1 LPEPDLA
8 LLEAAAAEAGAYAL
22 ARVGA
27 PGAVRE
33 KPDGGG
39 PVSET
44 DLGVDAMLRARLTA
58 ARPDYGWLSE
68 ESEDDPA
75 RLATTR
81 VFIVDPIDGTRAYL
95 AGQPAWAL
103 SLAVAEAGRVVAGVV
118 HLPALG
124 LSYAAAEGRGARA
137 NGRPIAVSPRAELE
151 GAEVLANGNQ
161 LEPRF
166 WPGGVPRVSRHFRP
180 SMAYRFCLVAEG
192 RFDALFT
199 FRDTWEWDAAAGALI
214 VREAGGVVTTR
225 AGDAPRYNQPRP
237 LLPGVVAAGA
247 ALQQAIVARL

>member
-1 LPEPDLA
+1 
-8 LLEAAAAEAGAYAL
+8 
-22 ARVGA
+22 
-27 PGAVRE
+27 
-33 KPDGGG
+33 
-39 PVSET
+39 
-44 DLGVDAMLRARLTA
+44 
-58 ARPDYGWLSE
+58 
-68 ESEDDPA
+68 
-75 RLATTR
+75 
-81 VFIVDPIDGTRAYL
+81 
-95 AGQPAWAL
+95 
-103 SLAVAEAGRVVAGVV
+103 VV

-199 FRDTWEWDAAAGALI
+199 FRDTWEWDVAAGELI

-225 AGDAPRYNQPRP
+225 AGETPRYNRPRP
-237 LLPGVVAAGA
+237 LLPGMIAGGA
-247 ALQQAIVARL
+247 AVQAAIVARL